1 MSQMNLQESWE
12 RFEEG
17 MKRAADRAEE
27 ISRLQENK
35 KVAEDWRKTVFGIRR
50 LLEEGRG
57 IYRAKAISHQRALE
71 MLDAERDARIAKEEK
86 LNG

>member
-1 MSQMNLQESWE
+1 MTGMTLIESWE

-17 MKRAADRAEE
+17 MKKAADRAEE
-27 ISRLQENK
+27 IGKLQDNK
-35 KVAEDWRKTVFGIRR
+35 DVAENWRKTVYGIRR

-57 IYRAKAISHQRALE
+57 IYRAKALSHQRALA
-71 MLDAERDARIAKEEK
+71 MLDAERDERIEKEEK